1 MASHLRQALATKLLR
16 ELCASGGSLSEGELC
31 RRQGLQDKPEL
42 LAQLLQDGSKFTRVT
57 REEAGGEEAPGSVV
71 VVVATSK
78 ARLCRE
84 HGGGKKCAGG
94 CRQLHLCRYFVYGG
108 CRHEGTRKQ
117 CKFIHDFH
125 SPHNLAVLKEHELE
139 NLSSD
144 ELCQLLL
151 QNDPSL
157 LPEICTYYN
166 KGDGPHGSC
175 NFKKICVKLH
185 ICQYYLQGECRFG
198 SNCKRSHDVFNPDC
212 YEKLEKWGM
221 SQTLISRIPL
231 IYRNVFDIKNSTP
244 SPHREKRESSAQV
257 PSATN
262 SIEESDMIC
271 LYHIRKSC
279 SFQDKCI
286 RVHFHLPYKWQ
297 TFDGAQW
304 KDLDNMEKIEQSY
317 CDPFYERFTCNS
329 AGKDSKSLV
338 IDFSSMTCGS
348 AKLRRLSTASSVT
361 KAPHY
366 ILTTD
371 WIWYWKDEYDIWNE
385 YGIQDADHAAATV
398 SSYDLEKA
406 YQSEASPTLK
416 FTAGR
421 HEYVIDF
428 KAMKQKNVRYHTE
441 RSIRRRPKFMSLK
454 EVEQKKKKTGGTE
467 QLKGS
472 TIIPAHWDQS
482 ALPELGYSLI
492 TLLPSSSE
500 YKKIQVNFQRTMPK
514 ATVIQIKRIQNRSLW
529 EVYQWQ
535 KEQMKKAN
543 EGKTVDERQLFHGT
557 NKSHVDAICQQNF
570 DWRICGVHGT
580 AYGKG
585 SYFARDASYSD
596 NYSRSDSI
604 IKTMFLAR
612 VLVGDFTYGLSSYL
626 RPPPKE
632 NQNTLFY
639 NSCVNDL
646 LNPSIFVIF
655 EKHQIYP
662 EYVIEYRP

>member
-1 MASHLRQALATKLLR
+1 MNLAMAGHPRQALATGLLK
-16 ELCASGGSLSEGELC
+16 ELCASGGSLGQGELC

-42 LAQLLQDGSKFTRVT
+42 LDQLLQDRSKFARVA
-57 REEAGGEEAPGSVV
+57 REEAPSAEEGV
-71 VVVATSK
+71 VVVATTG

-84 HGGGKKCAGG
+84 HGSGGKCAGG

-125 SPHNLAVLKEHELE
+125 TPHNLTVLKEHELE
-139 NLSSD
+139 NLNSA

-198 SNCKRSHDVFNPDC
+198 SSCKRSHDVFNPDC
-212 YEKLEKWGM
+212 YDKLEKWGM
-221 SQTLISRIPL
+221 SQALISRIPL
-231 IYRNVFDIKNSTP
+231 IYRNVYDIKNSTP
-244 SPHREKRESSAQV
+244 SPHR
-257 PSATN
+257 
-262 SIEESDMIC
+262 
-271 LYHIRKSC
+271 
-279 SFQDKCI
+279 DKCI

-297 TFDGAQW
+297 ISDGAQW
-304 KDLDNMEKIEQSY
+304 KDLDNMEKIEQAY
-317 CDPFYERFTCNS
+317 CDPFHERITCKS
-329 AGKDSKSLV
+329 AGKDSKLV
-338 IDFSSMTCGS
+338 IDFSNMTYGS

-416 FTAGR
+416 FSAGR

-428 KAMKQKNVRYHTE
+428 RAMKQKNVRYHTE
-441 RSIRRRPKFMSLK
+441 RSICRRPKFVSLK
-454 EVEQKKKKTGGTE
+454 EVEQKKKTGGTE

-472 TIIPAHWDQS
+472 TTLIPAHWDQS
-482 ALPELGYSLI
+482 ALPELGYALI

-514 ATVIQIKRIQNRSLW
+514 ATIIQIKRIQNRSLW

-596 NYSRSDSI
+596 NYSKSDST

-612 VLVGDFTYGLSSYL
+612 VLVGEFTYGLSSYL

-632 NQNTLFY
+632 KQNTLFY